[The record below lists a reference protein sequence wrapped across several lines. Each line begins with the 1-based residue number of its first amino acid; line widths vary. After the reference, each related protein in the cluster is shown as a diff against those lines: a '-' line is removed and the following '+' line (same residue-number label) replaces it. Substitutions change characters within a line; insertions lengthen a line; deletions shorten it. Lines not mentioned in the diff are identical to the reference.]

1 MAHTAKSIY
10 LYART
15 RAGRGWGVRG
25 EGETMWYA
33 GAMEIWKH
41 DTEGHYTAAYATNLD
56 TFKIAHFVA
65 DTPNLAE
72 LYSYLGIGQGLHREE
87 PVGIHIRPGQITFT
101 SGSIHKHEIRC
112 DTTDFE
118 AVAEALRAG
127 IRWHIR
133 RNML

>member
-15 RAGRGWGVRG
+15 RAGGGWGVRG
-25 EGETMWYA
+25 EGGTVCYA
-33 GAMEIWKH
+33 EVMEIWRH
-41 DTEGHYTAAYATNLD
+41 DTAGHYTAAYATNLD

-72 LYSYLGIGQGLHREE
+72 LHSYLGIGQGMHSEGNVDTL
-87 PVGIHIRPGQITFT
+87 IRPGQVTFT

-112 DTTDFE
+112 DTTYFE
-118 AVAEALRAG
+118 AAAEALHAG